1 MKPNYQNMS
10 MNDIVFENRNKAYG
24 AYALRMDY
32 DKSLFKAVSI
42 TVLTALLFVGGNF
55 IVSKLSAKQ
64 ILSHHDVVARPTD
77 LPSILLQQKVEPPKP
92 IVEQAETP
100 KAKGS
105 IKNPEMAVVAETQ
118 AHEDSV
124 VENDQLKNFDSG
136 LTTNTDALANNMGVT
151 DGTGTGDVVD
161 QFTVAKAVEPTVF
174 NYAEVM
180 PEFPGGVDKL
190 MQFLQRNTEYPDR
203 ERELGIS
210 GKVTTSF
217 TVNEDGTI
225 SDIAVLKSPSPGFNK
240 EVVRVIKRLPRFTP
254 GMQQGRKVK
263 VRFVLPFTFNTND

>member
-55 IVSKLSAKQ
+55 IVSKLSAKNVQ
-64 ILSHHDVVARPTD
+64 LVNDEVHILQEIDP
-77 LPSILLQQKVEPPKP
+77 IQKKIEPPKP
-92 IVEQAETP
+92 IVEQAATP
-100 KAKGS
+100 KAKGT
-105 IKNPEMAVVAETQ
+105 IKNPEMTVVAENQ
-118 AHEDSV
+118 VHEDSV
-124 VENDQLKNFDSG
+124 VENDQLKNFESG

-161 QFTVAKAVEPTVF
+161 QFTVAKAVEPTVY
-174 NYAEVM
+174 NYAQIM
-180 PEFPGGVDKL
+180 PEFPGGIDKL
-190 MQFLQRNTEYPDR
+190 MAFLQRNTEYPDR

-217 TVNEDGTI
+217 TVNEDGSI
-225 SDIAVLKSPSPGFNK
+225 SDIAVIKSPSPGFDK
-240 EVVRVIKRLPRFTP
+240 EVVRVIKRLPHFTP

-263 VRFVLPFTFNTND
+263 VRFVLPFTFNSRD